1 MNYFLYTMPDEEKNI
16 LEHIPG
22 YLAVFCYSNGEYSL
36 ILVSELLAKVFGGSK
51 DELLAMYLQQKADF
65 IHPDDVPSVAAV
77 MGQVLMEPDNPYEI
91 ALRVQVPPEN
101 EYKLFKG
108 SVSGKAVEKGIVLI
122 YVNIYEITENFDYDR
137 IGNKLTTL
145 DYNTILLDRIL
156 NTTQDMIFW
165 KDKNRRFLGA
175 NQAFL
180 DYYGFSSLSEVI
192 GKNDEDMGWHPDPEP
207 FRKDEE
213 EVLNGKST
221 FMVQGECVVRG
232 QVRHIRASKGPV
244 YDNGQIIGLVGS
256 FIDVTDDFEKNK
268 QINKLNN
275 ELEKANKSMV
285 EFISRMSHEMRTP
298 MNAVIG
304 LATLELDKT
313 EDPLAKEYLKKI
325 LFSGQYLLGI
335 INDVLDV
342 RKIEGG
348 EIVLDHRQFSFGDV
362 LDAVETIIRPIADEK
377 NISFIMDDSKINTW
391 NIVGDKVRIQQIL
404 INLLNNAV
412 KFTDNG
418 GRVYLDINQQIQGD
432 NVEMEFVVEDNGC
445 GMSEEFLPKL
455 FNNFAQENRDPS
467 KYGTGTG
474 LGLVISK
481 KFANMM
487 GGDISVESKEN
498 VGSRFTV
505 KIVLELGLQDEGIL
519 DTASTWKQHH
529 DDFSVLKGARILLAE
544 DNEINAEVAQGL
556 LDEVGATVDIA
567 SNGRIAVDMFNKS
580 EEYHYDA
587 ILMDVRMPV
596 MDGYE
601 ATARIKALPRMDSI
615 DIPVIAMTADVME
628 ETMKKARECGMA
640 GYVSKPIDVHEFFST
655 LAGFV
660 SDLRKKNNGK

>member
-36 ILVSELLAKVFGGSK
+36 ILVSDLLAKVFGGSK
-51 DELLAMYLQQKADF
+51 DELLSMYLQHKSVF
-65 IHPDDVPSVAAV
+65 IHPDDVPSIATV
-77 MGQVLMEPDNPYEI
+77 MGQVLMEPENPYEI
-91 ALRVQVPPEN
+91 ALRVLVPPEK

-108 SVSGKAVEKGIVLI
+108 SISGKRVEKGIVLI

-137 IGNKLTTL
+137 IGNKLTSL

-165 KDKNRRFLGA
+165 KDKSRRFLGA

-180 DYYGFSSLSEVI
+180 DYYGFSSLAEII
-192 GKNDEDMGWHPDPEP
+192 GKTDEDMGWHPDPEP
-207 FRKDEE
+207 FKRDEE

-221 FMVQGECVVRG
+221 FMIEGECVARG

-256 FIDVTDDFEKNK
+256 FIDITEDYEKTR
-268 QINKLNN
+268 QINELNDQ
-275 ELEKANKSMV
+275 LEKTNKSMV

-298 MNAVIG
+298 MNAIIG
-304 LATLELDKT
+304 LATLGLDKT
-313 EDPLAKEYLKKI
+313 QEELAKEYLKKI

-348 EIVLDHRQFSFGDV
+348 EISLDHRPFAFGDV
-362 LDAVETIIRPIADEK
+362 LDAVDTIIKPIAEEK
-377 NISFIMDDSKINTW
+377 KISFVLDDSKINTW
-391 NIVGDKVRIQQIL
+391 NLIGDKVRIQQIL

-412 KFTDNG
+412 KFTDEG
-418 GRVYLDINQQIQGD
+418 GKVLLDINQQIQGD
-432 NVEMEFVVEDNGC
+432 NVEMVFVVEDNGC
-445 GMSEEFLPKL
+445 GMSEEFIPKL

-505 KIVLELGLQDEGIL
+505 NIVLELGLQDEGIM
-519 DTASTWKQHH
+519 DTASAWKQHH
-529 DDFSVLKGARILLAE
+529 DDFSILKGARVLLAE

-556 LDEVGATVDIA
+556 LDEVGVKVDIA
-567 SNGRIAVDMFNKS
+567 RNGQFALDMFRES
-580 EEYHYDA
+580 EEYYYDV

-601 ATARIKALPRMDSI
+601 ATTRIKELPRMDII

-628 ETMKKARECGMA
+628 ETMQKARESGMS
-640 GYVSKPIDVHEFFST
+640 GYVSKPIDVHQFFAT
-655 LAGFV
+655 LSGFV
-660 SDLRKKNNGK
+660 RDVRKRVNGK

>member
-1 MNYFLYTMPDEEKNI
+1 
-16 LEHIPG
+16 
-22 YLAVFCYSNGEYSL
+22 
-36 ILVSELLAKVFGGSK
+36 
-51 DELLAMYLQQKADF
+51 
-65 IHPDDVPSVAAV
+65 
-77 MGQVLMEPDNPYEI
+77 
-91 ALRVQVPPEN
+91 
-101 EYKLFKG
+101 
-108 SVSGKAVEKGIVLI
+108 
-122 YVNIYEITENFDYDR
+122 
-137 IGNKLTTL
+137 
-145 DYNTILLDRIL
+145 
-156 NTTQDMIFW
+156 
-165 KDKNRRFLGA
+165 
-175 NQAFL
+175 
-180 DYYGFSSLSEVI
+180 
-192 GKNDEDMGWHPDPEP
+192 
-207 FRKDEE
+207 
-213 EVLNGKST
+213 
-221 FMVQGECVVRG
+221 
-232 QVRHIRASKGPV
+232 
-244 YDNGQIIGLVGS
+244 
-256 FIDVTDDFEKNK
+256 
-268 QINKLNN
+268 
-275 ELEKANKSMV
+275 
-285 EFISRMSHEMRTP
+285 
-298 MNAVIG
+298 
-304 LATLELDKT
+304 
-313 EDPLAKEYLKKI
+313 
-325 LFSGQYLLGI
+325 
-335 INDVLDV
+335 
-342 RKIEGG
+342 
-348 EIVLDHRQFSFGDV
+348 
-362 LDAVETIIRPIADEK
+362 
-377 NISFIMDDSKINTW
+377 MDDSKINTW
-391 NIVGDKVRIQQIL
+391 NIVGDKMRIQQIL

-505 KIVLELGLQDEGIL
+505 KIVLELGLQDEEII
-519 DTASTWKQHH
+519 DTASAWKQHH

-628 ETMKKARECGMA
+628 ETMKKRGNVEWQVM
-640 GYVSKPIDVHEFFST
+640 YPS
-655 LAGFV
+655 L
-660 SDLRKKNNGK
+660 

>member
-22 YLAVFCYSNGEYSL
+22 YLAVFCYNNGEYSL

-51 DELLAMYLQQKADF
+51 DELLTMYLQQKADF

-77 MGQVLMEPDNPYEI
+77 MGQVLLEPDNPYEI

-108 SVSGKAVEKGIVLI
+108 SVSGKTVEKGIVLI
-122 YVNIYEITENFDYDR
+122 YVNVYEITENFDYDR
-137 IGNKLTTL
+137 IGNKLTAL

-165 KDKNRRFLGA
+165 KDKNRRFLGV

-213 EVLNGKST
+213 EVLGGKST

-232 QVRHIRASKGPV
+232 QVRQIRASKGPV

-304 LATLELDKT
+304 LATLGLDKT

-348 EIVLDHRQFSFGDV
+348 EIVLDHRPFSFGDV

-377 NISFIMDDSKINTW
+377 NISFIMDDSKINIW
-391 NIVGDKVRIQQIL
+391 NIVGDKMRIQQIL

-519 DTASTWKQHH
+519 DTASAWKQRH

-556 LDEVGATVDIA
+556 LDEVGANVDIA

-640 GYVSKPIDVHEFFST
+640 GYVSKPIDVHEFFSA

-660 SDLRKKNNGK
+660 SDVRKKNNGK